1 MRHIHT
7 ADQTAEVSK
16 LLWAFGTPRGCPVMV
31 MPGSSTAAAWWKS
44 STAECPCW
52 PAPATSCRTA
62 EKNGQIETCSYT
74 FMFFFAMIRSCNT
87 HWRTDALT
95 NRDETTSEDISGMLW
110 HTHKSRNVERERFE
124 TVTTLGL
131 KRDAHWLPMRQE
143 FFRFPGYISPS
154 SEIKFTDI
162 PNGLAAATKVPAVG
176 WFQYTVFCGIC
187 DLWLMH
193 QVPTNPPGKLC
204 TRLFGEETT
213 NYEYGF
219 LGLPG
224 YLGGKAIAD
233 PEIKKKK
240 LNAEIANG
248 RLAMM
253 AIIGGWAQRV
263 LFSPLVFNFFLKSS

>member
-1 MRHIHT
+1 MLRH
-7 ADQTAEVSK
+7 
-16 LLWAFGTPRGCPVMV
+16 
-31 MPGSSTAAAWWKS
+31 
-44 STAECPCW
+44 
-52 PAPATSCRTA
+52 
-62 EKNGQIETCSYT
+62 T
-74 FMFFFAMIRSCNT
+74 FKI
-87 HWRTDALT
+87 
-95 NRDETTSEDISGMLW
+95 
-110 HTHKSRNVERERFE
+110 RNVERERYGKVCD
-124 TVTTLGL
+124 VTTLGL
-131 KRDAHWLPMRQE
+131 KRDAHRPTLRKE

-253 AIIGGWAQRV
+253 AIIGGWA
-263 LFSPLVFNFFLKSS
+263 

>member
-1 MRHIHT
+1 M
-7 ADQTAEVSK
+7 ADRCVDGNA
-16 LLWAFGTPRGCPVMV
+16 R
-31 MPGSSTAAAWWKS
+31 
-44 STAECPCW
+44 
-52 PAPATSCRTA
+52 
-62 EKNGQIETCSYT
+62 N
-74 FMFFFAMIRSCNT
+74 
-87 HWRTDALT
+87 
-95 NRDETTSEDISGMLW
+95 TSENISGMLR
-110 HTHKSRNVERERFE
+110 HTFKIRNVERERYGKVCD
-124 TVTTLGL
+124 VTTLGL
-131 KRDAHWLPMRQE
+131 KRDADGPTLRKE

-253 AIIGGWAQRV
+253 AIIGGWA
-263 LFSPLVFNFFLKSS
+263 